1 MKKNDFKVFV
11 IYTLCVF
18 VAFIAVLVWT
28 CVHLYEL
35 GGVVLAITGTVLS
48 VVFSFAMLYVLYK
61 MATLRK

>member
-11 IYTLCVF
+11 VYTVCMLI
-18 VAFIAVLVWT
+18 AFIAVLVWT
-28 CVHLYEL
+28 CVRLYEL

-48 VVFSFAMLYVLYK
+48 VVFSLAMLYILYK